1 MYPVMAFNCR
11 IVTPLAARI
20 FRANHGAPSLGEYS
34 LPLCGDQLAKL
45 AC

>member
-11 IVTPLAARI
+11 IVTPLAART
-20 FRANHGAPSLGEYS
+20 FRANHGVPSLGEFF
-34 LPLCGDQLAKL
+34 LPLRGDQLAKL